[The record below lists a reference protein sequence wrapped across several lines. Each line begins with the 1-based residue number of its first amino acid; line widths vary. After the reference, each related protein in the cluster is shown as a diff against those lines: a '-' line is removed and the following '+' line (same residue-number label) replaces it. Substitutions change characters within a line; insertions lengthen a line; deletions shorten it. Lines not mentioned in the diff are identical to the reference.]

1 MGKPQSE
8 ASKIVNRL
16 FCMGEPGN
24 EAKLYMTK
32 ATVFVEAAVSNR
44 SISHHEVLM
53 CAMRI
58 CAVLFMFSNLVI
70 IDKGDRI
77 HFRIGKGTAC
87 LQLLVPI
94 KQP

>member
-32 ATVFVEAAVSNR
+32 ATNFWR
-44 SISHHEVLM
+44 QQFL
-53 CAMRI
+53 
-58 CAVLFMFSNLVI
+58 
-70 IDKGDRI
+70 
-77 HFRIGKGTAC
+77 IGA
-87 LQLLVPI
+87 
-94 KQP
+94 